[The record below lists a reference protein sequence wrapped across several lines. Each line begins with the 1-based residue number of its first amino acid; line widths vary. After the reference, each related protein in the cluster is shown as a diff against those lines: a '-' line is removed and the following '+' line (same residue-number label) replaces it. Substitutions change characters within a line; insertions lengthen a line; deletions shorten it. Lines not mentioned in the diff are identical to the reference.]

1 MKNRI
6 FHAFLL
12 TVMVIVMLY
21 GLGWLPEME
30 IMDVKTKPVDLLA
43 DIRLKPQDAEG
54 ASDGAE
60 SQVAVDP
67 MDANGLRNYDLPIQG
82 NLMPIEDYSWNK
94 GSPDLY
100 VGHGMGFF
108 YDALDKVQTLGRP
121 VRVAYFGDSFIEGDI
136 ITQDLRAMLQSRFG
150 GSGVGFVDIASPTAG
165 FRVSVRTTSKG
176 WASYAVTDK
185 SGFDACRQGINERY
199 FVPRG
204 NGQVTLEGNGAMKAM
219 HQDTWEVTTLYFRAP
234 GRAVV
239 TGRLND
245 EADQA
250 FTIGGSSEVQ
260 QVQLAGRAEKA
271 FWSVPEGAGVFFGV
285 GLESQ
290 QGITVDNFS
299 MRGNSGMTLSKVPEN
314 TLMEFAAVRPYD
326 LIVLQFGLNVAN
338 NKQSD
343 YSGYEKEMENVIKKL
358 AKAFPKTSILIVGVG
373 DRGERKNGG
382 IVTMGGIK
390 ALGRYQQQMAFKTGC
405 AFWNLYQGMG
415 GPGSIVK
422 MADAKP
428 AMANKDYTHI
438 NSKGGQFVA
447 QRLFDALMHG
457 YDERKG
463 KNK

>member
-1 MKNRI
+1 
-6 FHAFLL
+6 
-12 TVMVIVMLY
+12 
-21 GLGWLPEME
+21 
-30 IMDVKTKPVDLLA
+30 
-43 DIRLKPQDAEG
+43 
-54 ASDGAE
+54 
-60 SQVAVDP
+60 
-67 MDANGLRNYDLPIQG
+67 
-82 NLMPIEDYSWNK
+82 
-94 GSPDLY
+94 
-100 VGHGMGFF
+100 
-108 YDALDKVQTLGRP
+108 
-121 VRVAYFGDSFIEGDI
+121 
-136 ITQDLRAMLQSRFG
+136 MLQSRFG

-165 FRVSVRTTSKG
+165 FRISVRTTSKG

-185 SGFDACRQGINERY
+185 SGFDANRQGINERY

-204 NGQVTLEGNGAMKAM
+204 NGQVTLEGNGAMKTM
-219 HQDTWEVTTLYFRAP
+219 HQDAWEVTTLYFRAP
-234 GRAVV
+234 SRAVV
-239 TGRLND
+239 TGRLD
-245 EADQA
+245 DGADQT

-285 GLESQ
+285 GLESR

-314 TLMEFAAVRPYD
+314 TLMQFAAVRPYD

-343 YSGYEKEMENVIKKL
+343 YSGYEKEMENVIRKL
-358 AKAFPKTSILIVGVG
+358 ARAFPKTSILIVGVG
-373 DRGERKNGG
+373 DRGERKNGS

-415 GPGSIVK
+415 GSGSIVK

-457 YDERKG
+457 YEERKV
-463 KNK
+463 KDK